1 VKILYLHQYFCTP
14 SGTGGVRSY
23 EFARRW
29 VEAGHQVEVVTGT
42 GYDITLPDDQCVEI
56 DGVTV
61 RCIGVKYWTQMS
73 FFRRLLSFALFAI
86 KASWR
91 ACDAKG
97 FDVVL
102 ATSTPLTI
110 AIPALFAKWI
120 ARKPMIFEVRDVW
133 PDAAID
139 VGQLKNPILI
149 GMARLLE
156 LTVYRAAD
164 RIVPLSTGM
173 QNRIMRKGVEK
184 DKITMIPNCCDLDR
198 FTGGARELYR
208 AELSDKES
216 FVILYVGA
224 INVANHIE
232 FLADA
237 IDRLQIH
244 SGWEWWFVG
253 GGNQLSWLQE
263 QAITRN
269 WHGVRFWGPRARE
282 DVADFTAAADCGVV
296 SFIPQ
301 PVYYENSP
309 NKFFDYIAAS
319 LPVVFSRT
327 TWLQQVVEDYEAG
340 FIGADGDVPL
350 FVSKL
355 LTLKDDIS
363 LRKRM
368 GLNARRMAEELFSR
382 DVMAKK
388 YLKVFDQVLLNSGKN

>member
-1 VKILYLHQYFCTP
+1 MRILYLHQYFCTP
-14 SGTGGVRSY
+14 NGSGGVRSY

-29 VEAGHQVEVVTGT
+29 VEAGHEVEVVTGT
-42 GYDITLPDDQCVEI
+42 GYDATLPDAQVVEI

-61 RCIGVKYWTQMS
+61 RCIGVKYRAQMG
-73 FFRRLLSFALFAI
+73 FARRLLSFGLFAI

-91 ACDAKG
+91 ACHAKDC
-97 FDVVL
+97 DVVL

-110 AIPALFAKWI
+110 AIPALLAKWVG
-120 ARKPMIFEVRDVW
+120 RVPMIFEVRDVW
-133 PDAAID
+133 PDAAIE

-149 GMARLLE
+149 GMARCLE
-156 LTVYRAAD
+156 RTVYRAAD
-164 RIVPLSTGM
+164 HIVPLSTGM
-173 QNRIMRKGVEK
+173 QDRIMRKGIED
-184 DKITMIPNCCDLDR
+184 DKMTMIPNCCDLDR
-198 FTGGARELYR
+198 FSGGNRELYR
-208 AELSDKES
+208 LELSNKDA
-216 FVILYVGA
+216 FVVLYVGA

-232 FLADA
+232 FLAEA
-237 IDRLQIH
+237 IDRLQMH

-253 GGNQLSWLQE
+253 GGNQLTWLQE
-263 QAITRN
+263 QAQSKN

-327 TWLQQVVEDYEAG
+327 TWLQQVVEEYEAG
-340 FIGADGDVPL
+340 FIGADGDVPM

-355 LTLKDDIS
+355 LKLKDDIG
-363 LRKRM
+363 LRKQM
-368 GLNARRMAEELFSR
+368 GRNGRRMAIERFSR
-382 DVMAKK
+382 DDMATK
-388 YLKVFDQVLLNSGKN
+388 YLRLFDQVLGKNDE